1 VTHTVPARPPTVK
14 GERTR
19 AKIVDTAAA
28 LIVKDGVAGLFEET
42 HREIS
47 APWLSSSI
55 RAASTPS
62 GTRCSARTA
71 RRKETLPSEL
81 TPRITPGRHR
91 TSHMSHGRP
100 A

>member
-1 VTHTVPARPPTVK
+1 MTHTVPARPLTVK

-47 APWLSSSI
+47 AQPCSRTLTVPAVASSCLSSC
-55 RAASTPS
+55 STAHWMPAL
-62 GTRCSARTA
+62 CV
-71 RRKETLPSEL
+71 RRKSASSLPSS
-81 TPRITPGRHR
+81 RR
-91 TSHMSHGRP
+91 
-100 A
+100 